1 MAAERELAKLNAQDT
16 KPPSRSTATNAYA
29 RILDDFAFKAA
40 PLYVVQIES
49 SPDPGDHLLFVSV
62 DLAPFCLLSHAA
74 QRQAVEAVFLPADR
88 LLRAAGIRDFEFVL
102 VGVSQRAPRRKDALA
117 VGKSGRLMLTA
128 RSRRC

>member
-1 MAAERELAKLNAQDT
+1 M
-16 KPPSRSTATNAYA
+16 
-29 RILDDFAFKAA
+29 
-40 PLYVVQIES
+40 QIES

-62 DLAPFCLLSHAA
+62 DLAPFCLLSPAA

-88 LLRAAGIRDFEFVL
+88 MLRTAGIRDFEFVL